1 MRMRKPASAARHF
14 GIAPVRSFAA
24 AAIVSLLAALPVSGE
39 VIESIVARVNDDIIS
54 QSELAESERAVIE
67 EIYSKNK
74 GDSLQ
79 KELGRAKTELLRD
92 LITKKLL
99 IQQAERM
106 YDITKM
112 QDAFV
117 RQFKEQ
123 QKIGS
128 NADLEKLLRE
138 EGLTLDEFKTRLIEI
153 NAPSSVVDMEVRD
166 KISVSDAEVEK
177 YYNDHLSDL
186 STADKAS
193 YREIAMKLGDDR
205 DAVLAKAQELAR
217 RARSGEDFAALAK
230 ENSQVDASV
239 RGNVLG
245 PFLHGELSS
254 EIETAVFAAKAG
266 DVLDPLVVGDAVH
279 VIRLESRDQSVAPPL
294 ASVRDKI
301 YDGLEAHKFQTGL
314 NDYLESLWRN
324 SDIHVADDY
333 VPRIP
338 PEFRKYLK

>member
-1 MRMRKPASAARHF
+1 VRAPPPSPDRAPAGRRSPRVAR
-14 GIAPVRSFAA
+14 A
-24 AAIVSLLAALPVSGE
+24 E
-39 VIESIVARVNDDIIS
+39 VIESIVARVNDDIIT
-54 QSELAESERAVIE
+54 QSELAEAERSVIE

-74 GDSLQ
+74 GDALQ
-79 KELGRAKTELLRD
+79 KELARAKNELLRD

-128 NADLEKLLRE
+128 NTDLERILRE

-177 YYNDHLSDL
+177 YYNDHQAEMS
-186 STADKAS
+186 SADKAT
-193 YREIAMKLGDDR
+193 YREIVMRLGEDR
-205 DAVLAKAQELAR
+205 DAVARQGPGSDAPGAR
-217 RARSGEDFAALAK
+217 RRGLRGAREGSLAGGR
-230 ENSQVDASV
+230 VV

-245 PFLHGELSS
+245 PFLRGELSS
-254 EIETAVFAAKAG
+254 EIETRRLRDEAG
-266 DVLDPLVVGDAVH
+266 RRLGSRRDRRHGPRDPARDA
-279 VIRLESRDQSVAPPL
+279 ETSVTPPL
-294 ASVRDKI
+294 ATVRDRI
-301 YDGLEAHKFQTGL
+301 YDRIEARKFESAL
-314 NDYLESLWRN
+314 HDYLE
-324 SDIHVADDY
+324 IAVAQQRHPRRGRY

-338 PEFRKYLK
+338 RSSAST

>member
-1 MRMRKPASAARHF
+1 MGAVLRKGATRMSGRNAIAAV
-14 GIAPVRSFAA
+14 IATA
-24 AAIVSLLAALPVSGE
+24 LLAVSPRPARSE

-54 QSELAESERAVIE
+54 QSELAEAEHGVIE

-74 GDSLQ
+74 GDALQ
-79 KELGRAKTELLRD
+79 KELARANMELLRD

-99 IQQAERM
+99 IQQAERL

-128 NADLEKLLRE
+128 NVDLEKILKE
-138 EGLTLDEFKTRLIEI
+138 EGMTLDDFKARLIEI

-166 KISVSDAEVEK
+166 KISVSDAEIEK
-177 YYNDHLSDL
+177 YYAEHQKDMS
-186 STADKAS
+186 SADKAS
-193 YREIAMKLGDDR
+193 YREIVLPVGDDR
-205 DAVLAKAQELAR
+205 EAALAR
-217 RARSGEDFAALAK
+217 AQALTARARGGEDFGDIAK
-230 ENSQVDASV
+230 DASQVDPSV
-239 RGNVLG
+239 RGKVLG
-245 PFLHGELSS
+245 PFLRGELAP
-254 EIETAVFAAKAG
+254 EIETAVFSMKPG
-266 DVLDPLVVGDAVH
+266 DVSDPVVAGSAVH
-279 VIRLESRDQSVAPPL
+279 VIRLETRDVSVAPTL

-301 YDGLEAHKFQTGL
+301 YDGLEAHKFETAL
-314 NDYLESLWRN
+314 REYLETLWRN